1 MVERLKWELE
11 MANGNLVEAGEQIR
25 QTILGM
31 CEHSALTVHFQ
42 PIYSARDG
50 SVFGYEALTRTI
62 GANPFERID
71 EIFRHA
77 ILTDTIC
84 TLDYHCRENALR
96 TAAQLGAK
104 EKDFFL
110 FINVCPEV
118 LMAPEH
124 YPGLTDLFSDK
135 WGIPKERIVLEITE
149 ESSIN
154 NYKLFRDSVHYYKNR
169 GYRIA
174 IDDFGAG
181 HGGLKMLSMI
191 EPDFVKIDRHFIS
204 NIDKANIKYNLVDAV
219 TTACHRIGIQMI
231 AEGIER
237 QDEHKIIQNLGIDYL
252 QGYYF
257 AKPSPAFDAEP
268 IPELAALRCPV
279 RLREGSDQGKPHY
292 ATVGDICRS
301 VEYIDPEVAFSVAFE
316 RFISVDALRGLPV
329 VTSDQVVGM
338 LHRSRFLEKNILGKC
353 GYGMHLNAHK
363 KVADLM
369 ERSFFTVESN
379 LSLEEVAQMVQARK
393 AEHLYDDICVTN
405 HGKYFGIVAVSDLLD
420 AITERSLMIARGS
433 NPLTGLPGNEYIQ
446 REIEKHLSQ
455 NMHFDVMYIDLDHF
469 KPYNDSYGFEKG
481 DAVLRSLGSICR
493 NAVDAECDGRLA
505 FIGHIGGDDFIV
517 LTRPQHSIAVAQR
530 IIAGF
535 GDRLHEY
542 HGDDDVRRGSY
553 QSVNR
558 KGEAEQFDLLSL
570 SIGIVSTEVKMFES
584 YAELASLATEIKKLA
599 KKRKGFSI
607 VRDRRLNDSRKEGP
621 EIAVPTINIVLGNIK
636 PAEAPGSE
644 A

>member
-11 MANGNLVEAGEQIR
+11 MANGNLAEAGVQIR

-31 CEHSALTVHFQ
+31 CEQDGLTVHFQ

-50 SVFGYEALTRTI
+50 GIFGYEALTRTVGI
-62 GANPFERID
+62 NPFARID

-96 TAAQLGAK
+96 EAARLGAQ
-104 EKDFFL
+104 EGDYYL

-154 NYKLFRDSVHYYKNR
+154 NYKLFKDSVEYYKNR
-169 GYRIA
+169 GYKIA

-181 HGGLKMLSMI
+181 HAGLKMLSMI

-204 NIDKANIKYNLVDAV
+204 SIDKANIKYNLVDAV

-237 QDEHKIIQNLGIDYL
+237 QEEHKIIQSLGIDYL

-257 AKPSPAFDAEP
+257 AKPAPSLDAKP
-268 IPELAALRCPV
+268 ILALASSSCPV
-279 RLREGSDQGKPHY
+279 RLRVGNEPSKPHF
-292 ATVGDICRS
+292 ATIGDICRS
-301 VEYIDPEVAFSVAFE
+301 VDCILPDVPFSLAFE
-316 RFISVDALRGLPV
+316 RFINEDYLRGLPV
-329 VTSDQVVGM
+329 VSSGHVVGM

-363 KVADLM
+363 KVSDLM
-369 ERSFFTVESN
+369 ESNFFTVESN
-379 LSLEEVAQMVQARK
+379 LSLEEVAQTVQSRK
-393 AEHLYDDICVTN
+393 VEHMYDDICVTS
-405 HGKYFGIVAVSDLLD
+405 HGKYLGIVPVSDLLD
-420 AITERSLMIARGS
+420 AITERSLLIAKGS

-455 NMHFDVMYIDLDHF
+455 NMHFDVIYIDLDHF

-481 DAVLRSLGSICR
+481 DAVIRCLGRFCQR
-493 NAVDAECDGRLA
+493 AVENECDGQLA
-505 FIGHIGGDDFIV
+505 FVGHIGGDDFII

-530 IIAGF
+530 IIADF
-535 GDRLHEY
+535 TERLPEY
-542 HGDDDVRRGSY
+542 HEQKDYARGSY
-553 QSVNR
+553 QSQNR
-558 KGEAEQFDLLSL
+558 KGETEEFDLLSL
-570 SIGIVSTEVKMFES
+570 SIGIVSSEVNKFES
-584 YAELASLATEIKKLA
+584 YPELASLATEIKKLA
-599 KKRKGFSI
+599 KKQKGFSI
-607 VRDRRLNDSRKEGP
+607 VRDRRLHGNSLSL
-621 EIAVPTINIVLGNIK
+621 VPAIDCVLENRR
-636 PAEAPGSE
+636 PDERMVHQV
-644 A
+644 